1 MYKAVIFDMDGV
13 LIDARDWHFSAL
25 NQALEPFGLD
35 ISKYEHENRFN
46 GLSTKTKLNILS
58 EEKGLPREMHEAIFN
73 IKQDR
78 TFRIASEKC
87 YPKIE
92 HQILLARLAK
102 LEIKLA
108 VYTNSIRDTAKYML
122 DRANISKYIEILITN
137 QDVKRQKP
145 DPEGYSLICDQ
156 FKISPTDALVIED
169 GKYGIEAATK
179 AGCNVLAVSS
189 PDDVNIDTL
198 SVEINELLG
207 Q

>member
-13 LIDARDWHFSAL
+13 LIDARDWHFNAL
-25 NQALEPFGLD
+25 NQALEPFGLE
-35 ISKYEHENRFN
+35 ISRLEHETRFN
-46 GLSTKTKLNILS
+46 GLSTKVKLNMLS

-92 HQILLARLAK
+92 HQILLTRLAK
-102 LEIKLA
+102 LGIKLA

-122 DRANISKYIEILITN
+122 DRSNVSKYIEILITN
-137 QDVKRQKP
+137 QDVKKQKP
-145 DPEGYSLICDQ
+145 DPEGYLLICSKLNIDP
-156 FKISPTDALVIED
+156 KDTLVIED
-169 GKYGIEAATK
+169 GKYGIEAATR

-189 PDDVNIDTL
+189 PSDVNIDNL
-198 SVEINELLG
+198 STKINELLSH
-207 Q
+207 